1 MDDPYQKWR
10 GPGHQVRC
18 ASGQTFIV
26 VASPWGVPLRYNEGG
41 SIIGFLVWQT
51 YMGVVEVF
59 ARGWKVAVFR
69 RVGGRCWKRD
79 HVIYRETISHGVSPV
94 HKLEE
99 LEDRC
104 REGAFDS

>member
-10 GPGHQVRC
+10 GPGHQVRS

-51 YMGVVEVF
+51 YIGVVEVF
-59 ARGWKVAVFR
+59 ARG
-69 RVGGRCWKRD
+69 
-79 HVIYRETISHGVSPV
+79 
-94 HKLEE
+94 
-99 LEDRC
+99 
-104 REGAFDS
+104 